1 MFPAALGH
9 AGGGCWT
16 MGAEW
21 INGVEE
27 GSTCSCVEREEAA
40 AGAKNTIL
48 GWDACTQQ
56 GG

>member
-1 MFPAALGH
+1 
-9 AGGGCWT
+9 